1 MSESIQR
8 RIRSFV
14 MRQGRITSAQQDA
27 LDRLWPQF
35 GIERGDSP
43 LATNELFPTQNP
55 ITLEVGFGNGSSL
68 ATMACEYPERNFIG
82 IEVHRPGVGNLLRL
96 IEEHQLSNVRV
107 MDDDAVE
114 ILKHRVSNES
124 IDRFQLFFPDPW
136 HKKKHRKRRIVQPEF
151 TALIAQK
158 LVADGI
164 FHMAT
169 DWKDYAR
176 HMEKV
181 MEAAPDFT
189 SISDTPF
196 SPRPD
201 YRPLTKFEDRGL
213 KLGHGVWDLIYKKV

>member
-1 MSESIQR
+1 MTESIKR
-8 RIRSFV
+8 RVRSFV
-14 MRQGRITSAQQDA
+14 MRQGRITNAQRDA
-27 LDRLWPQF
+27 LERFWAVF
-35 GIERGDSP
+35 GIERGNTP
-43 LATNELFPTQNP
+43 LNMGELFPNNNP

-68 ATMACEYPERNFIG
+68 ATMAEKNPKRNFIG

-96 IEEHQLSNVRV
+96 IDEYQLSNVRV

-114 ILKHRVSNES
+114 ILKERIPHES
-124 IDRFQLFFPDPW
+124 LDRFQLFFPDPW
-136 HKKKHRKRRIVQPEF
+136 HKKKHKKRRIVQTDF
-151 TALIAQK
+151 AALIAQK
-158 LVADGI
+158 LTANGI

-169 DWKDYAR
+169 DWEDYSH
-176 HMEKV
+176 HMAKV
-181 MEAAPDFT
+181 MEAAPDFR

>member
-1 MSESIQR
+1 MAESIQR

-14 MRQGRITSAQQDA
+14 MRQGRITNAQQDA
-27 LDRLWPQF
+27 LERLWPQF
-35 GIERGDSP
+35 GVERGDSM
-43 LATNELFPTQNP
+43 LDINELFPSQNAV
-55 ITLEVGFGNGSSL
+55 TLEIGFGNGSSL
-68 ATMACEYPERNFIG
+68 ATMASEHPERNFIG

-114 ILKHRVSNES
+114 ILKHRIPNGS
-124 IDRFQLFFPDPW
+124 IERFQLFFPDPW
-136 HKKKHRKRRIVQPEF
+136 HKKKHRKRRIVQAEF

-158 LVADGI
+158 LVADGV

>member
-1 MSESIQR
+1 MAESIQR

-27 LDRLWPQF
+27 LERLWPEF
-35 GIERGDSP
+35 GIERADTV
-43 LATNELFPTQNP
+43 LAMSELFPTQNP
-55 ITLEVGFGNGSSL
+55 VTLEVGFGNGSSL
-68 ATMACEYPERNFIG
+68 ATMASENPERNFIG

-96 IEEHQLSNVRV
+96 IEEYQLDNVRV

-114 ILKHRVSNES
+114 ILKQRIPDGS
-124 IDRFQLFFPDPW
+124 IERFQLFFPDPW
-136 HKKKHRKRRIVQPEF
+136 HKKKHRKRRIVQAEF

-158 LVADGI
+158 LSAKGV

-189 SISDTPF
+189 SVSDTPF

>member
-1 MSESIQR
+1 MSETIQR

-14 MRQGRITSAQQDA
+14 MRQGRITSAQHDA
-27 LDRLWPQF
+27 LERLWPHY
-35 GIERGDSP
+35 GIERGDSV
-43 LATNELFPTQNP
+43 LDMNTLFPTQNP

-68 ATMACEYPERNFIG
+68 ATMASEYPERNFIG

-114 ILKHRVSNES
+114 ILKHRVPNGC

-136 HKKKHRKRRIVQPEF
+136 HKKKHRKRRIVQLEF
-151 TALIAQK
+151 TTLIAQK
-158 LVADGI
+158 LVMEGI